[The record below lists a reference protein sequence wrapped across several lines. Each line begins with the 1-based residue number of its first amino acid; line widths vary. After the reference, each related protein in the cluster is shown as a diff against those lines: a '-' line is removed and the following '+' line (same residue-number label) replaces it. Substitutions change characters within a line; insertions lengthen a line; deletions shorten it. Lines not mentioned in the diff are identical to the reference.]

1 MHQLFRRRRDEDS
14 HALIRPLTIA
24 LALSMAF
31 ACALFFSQHARGQ
44 ALLTPRDQMFD
55 ALSGARDEPGHAL
68 WFYISGLIGGANAA
82 SVMHSGTPII
92 CDTHEFE
99 DIKATEE
106 TIMRWLLA
114 HDQISNPDIFL
125 ELAAP
130 LAFAERY
137 PCLPQV

>member
-1 MHQLFRRRRDEDS
+1 MHQFPRRRSDEDS
-14 HALIRPLTIA
+14 HALTRLITIA
-24 LALSMAF
+24 LAVTMALMG
-31 ACALFFSQHARGQ
+31 ALFFSQHARGQ
-44 ALLTPRDQMFD
+44 ALLTPRDQMFE
-55 ALSGARDEPGHAL
+55 ALSSARDVPGHAL

-99 DIKATEE
+99 DIKETEE

-114 HDQISNPDIFL
+114 HDQISNPEIFL